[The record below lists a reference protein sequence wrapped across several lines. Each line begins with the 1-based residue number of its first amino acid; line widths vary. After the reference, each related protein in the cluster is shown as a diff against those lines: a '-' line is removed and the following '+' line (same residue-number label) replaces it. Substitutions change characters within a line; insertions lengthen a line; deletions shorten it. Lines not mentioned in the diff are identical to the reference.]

1 MDAEPL
7 DQIDRRNRP
16 RLHCF
21 VFVLRQ
27 SPRGR
32 QEAKRPLKQTA
43 FWKTKKAIWD
53 SAVTFWSFHFV
64 DK

>member
-1 MDAEPL
+1 MPTMDAEPL

-43 FWKTKKAIWD
+43 F
-53 SAVTFWSFHFV
+53 
-64 DK
+64 